1 MSHDPVLFLQQLN
14 KRQLKRSR
22 SLVSMLLWGDA
33 EDNETGKAKNVR
45 QTELLVDLREA
56 ILQVAR
62 HFQSI
67 DPKNAKVV
75 SFPSL
80 LSLSQ

>member
-1 MSHDPVLFLQQLN
+1 
-14 KRQLKRSR
+14 
-22 SLVSMLLWGDA
+22 MLLWGEHD
-33 EDNETGKAKNVR
+33 DQDMGKAKNIK

-67 DPKNAKVV
+67 DPRNTKVV
-75 SFPSL
+75 STYTTMLIHSGPSTWTCC
-80 LSLSQ
+80 